1 MVRERLLNGTSVYRL
16 VGGEIKLSQPVEQSP
31 LLQRLFVIALQEFR
45 PDLVHVNHLLG
56 FSPQI
61 ISLAKQFAAKVVVSL
76 HDFYFACPRVH
87 LQRRD
92 GSLCTGPDGGKECA
106 RSCFLGDTA
115 RERARWGT
123 RTLYFQRALRI
134 ADAVICY
141 SDYVADYFRPLLGS
155 AGKLYISPN
164 GVPDEFVPSRPAV
177 SPRSESN
184 PLTIAY
190 CGTVAPHKGPEVILQ
205 ALRLAMLP
213 TARLLIF
220 GHIPD
225 SAYGARLRQCAQQIP
240 GLQLSMYGPYERA
253 ALPLLLADVDCLVAP
268 SIVPEAGPIAPRE
281 ALALGVPVIAA
292 RRGALPELIRK
303 NDNGA
308 TFDPD
313 QPQELS
319 RILSRLA
326 NDAQFRNSLRSGATK
341 SSIVTLSAHA
351 EQVRSIYQSV
361 LKSSSVATTNSECS
375 ELQTLDQVLW
385 TLCGHP
391 AGNPERADG
400 M

>member
-1 MVRERLLNGTSVYRL
+1 M
-16 VGGEIKLSQPVEQSP
+16 
-31 LLQRLFVIALQEFR
+31 LF
-45 PDLVHVNHLLG
+45 
-56 FSPQI
+56 
-61 ISLAKQFAAKVVVSL
+61 
-76 HDFYFACPRVH
+76 
-87 LQRRD
+87 
-92 GSLCTGPDGGKECA
+92 
-106 RSCFLGDTA
+106 RS
-115 RERARWGT
+115 
-123 RTLYFQRALRI
+123 
-134 ADAVICY
+134 
-141 SDYVADYFRPLLGS
+141 
-155 AGKLYISPN
+155 
-164 GVPDEFVPSRPAV
+164 
-177 SPRSESN
+177 
-184 PLTIAY
+184 
-190 CGTVAPHKGPEVILQ
+190 
-205 ALRLAMLP
+205 
-213 TARLLIF
+213 
-220 GHIPD
+220 
-225 SAYGARLRQCAQQIP
+225 RQCALQIP